1 MNLLSECCCS
11 TEASNSVPRIYTC
24 GWLSQQCS
32 GPKSPRIV
40 HSVHWC
46 GVGCVMEVIFV
57 ICGTR
62 RIIWDNEQ
70 IGRHTS
76 YSEHCYNVSCGGRPR
91 LFRKII
97 AVETRNK
104 YSKLETRLLKYY
116 DDQGQGM
123 DMLIRRLCHHHHILC
138 HHGFNGHIFFHLN
151 WLTNVYYRHKMPWYK
166 NYVQCSVRMYK

>member
-32 GPKSPRIV
+32 GPKSPRSV
-40 HSVHWC
+40 HSVRWC

-76 YSEHCYNVSCGGRPR
+76 YSEHPYNVSCGGRPP
-91 LFRKII
+91 LFRKSW
-97 AVETRNK
+97 NK
-104 YSKLETRLLKYY
+104 YSKLKNSLLIPEKLWRRGNGYGYAKYAI
-116 DDQGQGM
+116 M
-123 DMLIRRLCHHHHILC
+123 PSWSLANAIV
-138 HHGFNGHIFFHLN
+138 IFFCVSD
-151 WLTNVYYRHKMPWYK
+151 WLPRILLRLMVSIRHKMPWYK
-166 NYVQCSVRMYK
+166 W

>member
-1 MNLLSECCCS
+1 
-11 TEASNSVPRIYTC
+11 
-24 GWLSQQCS
+24 
-32 GPKSPRIV
+32 
-40 HSVHWC
+40 
-46 GVGCVMEVIFV
+46 MEVIFV

-104 YSKLETRLLKYY
+104 YSKLETRLLKYN

-151 WLTNVYYRHKMPWYK
+151 WLTSMLLSEADGVHYRHKMP
-166 NYVQCSVRMYK
+166 